1 MGKKYIIELEDEPF
15 GRNDDPDFPHGMDLL
30 WRVKGFNSLVFDEY
44 GLSKLTPLSK
54 VSVGEGYEWYKSGM
68 DAAWEAARKL
78 ETMTV
83 GTLERIFPDTSD
95 IAFVCNQ
102 VTAEEAIEALKNHE
116 QRTTMFRFF
125 DEVRWDYSKDKPVF
139 VITKIDNSHGT
150 VSGIAF
156 DGQPYMDV
164 AVEECTWTG
173 KHFDKMGEYFS
184 LKSETGYF

>member
-15 GRNDDPDFPHGMDLL
+15 GRNDDPDYPHGMDLL
-30 WRVKGFNSLVFDEY
+30 WRVKGFNSIVFDEN

-54 VSVGEGYEWYKSGM
+54 VSVDEGYEWYKSGM

-78 ETMTV
+78 EAMTV

-102 VTAEEAIEALKNHE
+102 VTASEAIEALEKFE
-116 QRTTMFRFF
+116 LKTGVIRLF
-125 DEVRWDYSKDKPVF
+125 DEVRWDYPEDKPVF
-139 VITKIDNSHGT
+139 IVTRIDKSHGT
-150 VSGIAF
+150 ISGIAF

-164 AVEECTWTG
+164 LICECSWTG
-173 KHFDKMGEYFS
+173 RHYDAFGEYFS
-184 LKSETGYF
+184 QRF

>member
-30 WRVKGFNSLVFDEY
+30 WRVKGFNSLVFDEN

-54 VSVGEGYEWYKSGM
+54 MNAGEGYERYKAGM

-78 ETMTV
+78 ETMTI

-102 VTAEEAIEALKNHE
+102 VTASEAIEALKNHE
-116 QRTTMFRFF
+116 QRTTMFRLF
-125 DEVRWDYSKDKPVF
+125 DEVRWDYPEDEPVF
-139 VITKIDNSHGT
+139 IVTQIEEDKSI
-150 VSGIAF
+150 VSGIAL

-164 AVEECTWTG
+164 PIEECHRTG
-173 KHFDKMGEYFS
+173 KHFDNFEKNFKLSNPG
-184 LKSETGYF
+184 

>member
-15 GRNDDPDFPHGMDLL
+15 GRNDDPDYPHGMDLL
-30 WRVKGFNSLVFDEY
+30 WRVKGFNSLVFDEN

-54 VSVGEGYEWYKSGM
+54 VSVDEGYEWYKSGM

-83 GTLERIFPDTSD
+83 GTLERVFPDTSD

-102 VTAEEAIEALKNHE
+102 VTASEAIEALEKFE
-116 QRTTMFRFF
+116 LKTDMIQLF
-125 DEVRWDYSKDKPVF
+125 DEVQWDYPEDKPVF
-139 VITKIDNSHGT
+139 IVTQIEKDKSIM
-150 VSGIAF
+150 SGITL

-164 AVEECTWTG
+164 PIEECHRTG
-173 KHFDKMGEYFS
+173 KHFDNLEKYFKLS
-184 LKSETGYF
+184 NPG

>member
-30 WRVKGFNSLVFDEY
+30 WRVKGFNSLVFDEN

-54 VSVGEGYEWYKSGM
+54 MNAGEGYERYKAGM

-78 ETMTV
+78 ETMSA
-83 GTLERIFPDTSD
+83 GTIERIFPDQSD
-95 IAFVCNQ
+95 IVFICNQ
-102 VTAEEAIEALKNHE
+102 VTAEEAIKALENFE
-116 QRTTMFRFF
+116 SRTQLILFF
-125 DEVRWDYSKDKPVF
+125 DEVQWDYPKDKPVF
-139 VITKIDNSHGT
+139 IVTKIDNSHGT

-164 AVEECTWTG
+164 PIEECHRTG
-173 KHFDKMGEYFS
+173 KHFDNFEKNFKLSNPG
-184 LKSETGYF
+184 